1 MSVAMNE
8 LYPEITPFNHFLL
21 PVGDQHKL
29 YVEQCGDPKGQAV
42 VFIHGGPGA
51 GSSANDRRFFDPEK
65 YHIILFDQRGCGRS
79 LPFGSLD
86 NNNTQ
91 LLVADIEKI
100 RIKLKIKK
108 WHAFGGSWGST
119 LALVYAQNHPESV
132 ISLVLRGIFLGRAED
147 TRWAFEGGGGTRIF
161 PDYWQEYL
169 DALPNGEIQTG
180 VKTAY
185 DIMTGDDKIAAERV
199 AQAWAKWEIRCCTLK
214 PNEEFVAAL
223 TGDDSSWTLSR
234 HEAHYMVHGCFLSE
248 NQILKDC
255 HKIENI
261 PMVIVHG
268 RYDIVCPFDNAWLLH
283 QQLPNST
290 LFSTIAG
297 HASIEPETR
306 DQLINAT
313 NKMLTL

>member
-1 MSVAMNE
+1 MNE
-8 LYPEITPFNHFLL
+8 LYPEITPFDHFLL
-21 PVGDQHKL
+21 PVGDKHLL
-29 YVEQCGDPKGQAV
+29 YVEQCGNPKGQPV

-65 YHIILFDQRGCGRS
+65 YLIILLDQRGCGRS
-79 LPFGSLD
+79 LPFGSLE
-86 NNNTQ
+86 NNETSF
-91 LLVADIEKI
+91 LVTDIETI
-100 RIKLKIKK
+100 RLHLNIKK
-108 WHAFGGSWGST
+108 WHVFGGSWGST
-119 LALVYAQNHPESV
+119 LALAYAQTHPTSV
-132 ISLVLRGIFLGRAED
+132 ISLVLRGIFLGRPED

-169 DALPNGEIQTG
+169 QALPAGENQTSA
-180 VKTAY
+180 KIAY
-185 DIMTGDDKIAAERV
+185 DIMIGNDKVAAEKV

-223 TGDDSSWTLSR
+223 TGDDSCWILSR

-248 NQILKDC
+248 NQLLDNC
-255 HKIENI
+255 DKIQDI
-261 PMVIVHG
+261 PTTIVHG

-283 QQLPNST
+283 KKLPNSE

-306 DQLINAT
+306 HQLVNAT
-313 NKMLTL
+313 NNMLKL